1 MSWNDPGNRRQDPW
15 GDQGPPDL
23 DDAFRKLKS
32 QLASMFGGSG
42 KGSGGT
48 GRKKLFQNR
57 KFWGLLLAVAVLV
70 WAAFG
75 IYTVDQQERGVVF
88 RFGEVQQAF
97 THPGLRWNPPFIDH
111 VEKVNVTR
119 LNSIEHAS
127 QMLTED
133 ENIVSINLVVQ
144 FRVGDPIKNVV
155 DIKNPQQSL
164 EQATESALRH
174 VVGSSTMDA
183 VITEGREA
191 LAFEVQDRLQ
201 NYVDLY
207 QTGIIVSKVNIDSV
221 GPPAEVQEA
230 FDDVQKAKEDEVRFR
245 NEANAY
251 MQQIVPEARGEAQR
265 IIESANA
272 YRDQQIAQAEGEAE
286 RFTKLRTEYAAA
298 KQVTRTRLYLE
309 AVEAVFANSGKVMVD
324 VSQSLNVLNLPLD
337 QLQTAMGSKNPS
349 SMVDNLMDEV
359 SNSNQ
364 RSSGSSRTGNSRTD
378 R

>member
-1 MSWNDPGNRRQDPW
+1 MSWNDPGNRGQDPW
-15 GDQGPPDL
+15 GNQGPPDL

-48 GRKKLFQNR
+48 GRKKLLQNR
-57 KFWGLLLAVAVLV
+57 KFWGLLLASVILV

-88 RFGEVQQAF
+88 RFGKVQEALTQ
-97 THPGLRWNPPFIDH
+97 PGLRWNPPLIDA
-111 VEKVNVTR
+111 VEKINVTR
-119 LNSIEHAS
+119 LNQIEHAS

-133 ENIVSINLVVQ
+133 ENIVAINLVVQ
-144 FRVGDPIKNVV
+144 YRVGDPIKHVV
-155 DIKNPQQSL
+155 EIRSPQRSL
-164 EQATESALRH
+164 DHATESALRH

-207 QTGIIVSKVNIDSV
+207 QTGITVSKVNIDSV

-272 YRDQQIAQAEGEAE
+272 YRDQQIAQAQGEAD
-286 RFTKLRTEYAAA
+286 RFTKLRAEYDDA
-298 KQVTRTRLYLE
+298 KEVTRMRLYLE
-309 AVEAVFANSGKVMVD
+309 AIEAVYANSGKVMVD
-324 VSQSLNVLNLPLD
+324 VNQSLNILNLPLD
-337 QLQTAMGSKNPS
+337 QLQPAMGSKTASNVLGKL
-349 SMVDNLMDEV
+349 VDEIPNTNRRTGGA
-359 SNSNQ
+359 S
-364 RSSGSSRTGNSRTD
+364 RTGSSRTEP
-378 R
+378 